1 MFRGLFTGTRPALK
15 LVDDLEQRLNRVEHA
30 HKHLLDLLEDRLA
43 TLEGQHKTLR
53 GRFYA
58 ARTEPEG
65 SPSSPGI
72 TGNTREERRA
82 SALAKLRGPIMPP
95 KQ

>member
-1 MFRGLFTGTRPALK
+1 MFKWLSTGTRPALQA
-15 LVDDLEQRLNRVEHA
+15 VDRLEYRLNQVEHA

-58 ARTEPEG
+58 TRSETEG
-65 SPSSPGI
+65 SAPGAI
-72 TGNTREERRA
+72 SGNTREERRA

>member
-1 MFRGLFTGTRPALK
+1 MFKGLFTGTRPALQA
-15 LVDDLEQRLNRVEHA
+15 VDRLEYRLNQVEHA

-58 ARTEPEG
+58 QKDQHEAPAPT
-65 SPSSPGI
+65 GI

-82 SALAKLRGPIMPP
+82 SALAQLRGPIMPP

>member
-1 MFRGLFTGTRPALK
+1 VFTRLFTGTRPVLR
-15 LVDDLEQRLNRVEHA
+15 VVSDLEQRLNRVEQA

-58 ARTEPEG
+58 TRSEPAEGNGTE
-65 SPSSPGI
+65 I